1 MAELKLP
8 VKQGEEINVG
18 FTINQGGSPMN
29 LSDYTVRFEVKRSP
43 LVTAQPIISKDITT
57 VSDGNI
63 VGMIDAPLNGKF
75 FVHLLPEDTSYPIG
89 DYYLIIA
96 LVAPHTND
104 IISSGCCSGAKFKIC
119 EQ

>member
-1 MAELKLP
+1 MAELILP

-18 FTINQGGSPMN
+18 FTINQGDNPMD
-29 LSDYTVRFEVKRSP
+29 LSSYTVRFEVKRSP
-43 LVTAQPIISKDITT
+43 LATAKPIISKDITT
-57 VSDGNI
+57 VSDSNTIGI
-63 VGMIDAPLNGKF
+63 IDAPMNGKF

>member
-1 MAELKLP
+1 MSELKLS

-18 FTINQGGSPMN
+18 FTINQGGNPMD
-29 LSDYTVRFEVKRSP
+29 LSSYTVRFQVKRTP
-43 LVTAQPIISKDITT
+43 LVTAKPIISKDITM
-57 VSDGNI
+57 VSDANTIGI
-63 VGMIDAPLNGKF
+63 IDGSLEGKF
-75 FVHLLPEDTSYPIG
+75 FVHLLPEDTSYPVG
-89 DYYLIIA
+89 DYYLVIA